1 MEELII
7 LAREIRAVTAAV
19 KEMSAAISASESAA
33 ESRPDETRESGST
46 MTGGVTATSLSLAL
60 KAVTGRTS

>member
-1 MEELII
+1 MEELVI
-7 LAREIRAVTAAV
+7 LEREIRAVTAAV

-33 ESRPDETRESGST
+33 ASRPDEPRETGST

-60 KAVTGRTS
+60 RAVTGRTS